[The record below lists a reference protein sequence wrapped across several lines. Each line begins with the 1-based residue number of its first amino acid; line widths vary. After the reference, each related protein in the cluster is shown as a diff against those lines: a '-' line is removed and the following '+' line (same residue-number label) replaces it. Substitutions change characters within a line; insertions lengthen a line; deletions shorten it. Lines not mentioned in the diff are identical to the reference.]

1 VEDRVDFESEAVSF
15 LHVVRARVGLER
27 ERFVNL
33 DDLKRVLDSN
43 DDVFHLLEYIRKLPG
58 VYYFGRLYAT
68 SSRHDY
74 NSAVE
79 KYLQHKPSYELHVE
93 TDDYDWV
100 LVSKYRTIKEFL
112 VALADHDDIRRLVE
126 SA

>member
-1 VEDRVDFESEAVSF
+1 MQ
-15 LHVVRARVGLER
+15 VVRARVGLES

-33 DDLKRVLDSN
+33 DDLKRVLGSN

-58 VYYFGRLYAT
+58 VYYFGRVYAT
-68 SSRHDY
+68 SAPLDY
-74 NSAVE
+74 KAARLKE
-79 KYLQHKPSYELHVE
+79 LEAYRKHKPSYDLRVE
-93 TDDYDWV
+93 TDESYDWA
-100 LVSKYRTIKEFL
+100 LVSKYKTIKEFL